1 MGSSTSSWRSAAAT
15 TQASMWPSRCRL
27 DELAF
32 HPVAAP
38 LLRLVQCPI
47 GAGEGLHDGF
57 TRLVLRHPDR
67 YCQVTDRAWNGNVER
82 ADSLAQP
89 LRVGDRPRQRGVPA
103 DLDKLLA
110 AIAPKDIGR
119 AQSLLHCQR
128 ESAQDSIT
136 G

>member
-15 TQASMWPSRCRL
+15 TQASTWLSRCRL

-57 TRLVLRHPDR
+57 TRLVLRHADR
-67 YCQVTDRAWNGNVER
+67 YCQATDRAWNGNVER

-89 LRVGDRPRQRGVPA
+89 LRVGDRPANVVCRQ
-103 DLDKLLA
+103 LWTN
-110 AIAPKDIGR
+110 
-119 AQSLLHCQR
+119 S
-128 ESAQDSIT
+128 
-136 G
+136 